1 MGRFTLRS
9 RAGFIK
15 GGFSLLLF
23 LVLLGCATTVE
34 KKLSRPSTFPEVK
47 SNRPSLS
54 FLQRPVMRAD
64 LSTLADKR
72 RRKRLSL
79 ILREA
84 PLGEVLRTVAR
95 ERGFN
100 IVFDKGVPVQEPVT
114 IELRDVTFDEAMEVL
129 SKSMGFGYVVD
140 GDTVWVFT
148 SQIDTK
154 VFKLDSVNL
163 ERKVVVSSSISS
175 GGEQGGEQEGGG
187 STSGGLSVDV
197 TTLNQFNVWKDV
209 GCNVCAL
216 VGLSCSSGGKGTSG
230 IVKLCSG
237 EDKFVAINRTT
248 GHMIVTAEKM
258 ELQRVS
264 RYLASVMSSLKK
276 QVVLDVK
283 IAEVEL
289 KDQFRLGVDWNKVF
303 NNVFKTMYPITIK
316 QTSTPL
322 SEMQP
327 VPPFFTFTVSPSP
340 TARDP
345 FSMAVSALQEYG
357 NVRVLSA
364 PRLAVVNNQAAVIKV
379 GEDINFV
386 TDVSSETNTETNT
399 IGCDV
404 DTDTYFVGVSLSLV
418 PYINERG
425 EVTLFV
431 HPNVTQLK
439 DVRTFRSECGD
450 VPIEEPEFYVRE
462 MDTVVKVRDGD
473 TMVIGGLITNQGQ
486 DLSYQTPLLGK
497 LPGLGYLFS
506 RRERLRRRTELFVFI
521 TPHVIYS
528 PSPGASFG
536 RSNVDILGER

>member
-1 MGRFTLRS
+1 M
-9 RAGFIK
+9 
-15 GGFSLLLF
+15 
-23 LVLLGCATTVE
+23 E

-322 SEMQP
+322 AEMQP